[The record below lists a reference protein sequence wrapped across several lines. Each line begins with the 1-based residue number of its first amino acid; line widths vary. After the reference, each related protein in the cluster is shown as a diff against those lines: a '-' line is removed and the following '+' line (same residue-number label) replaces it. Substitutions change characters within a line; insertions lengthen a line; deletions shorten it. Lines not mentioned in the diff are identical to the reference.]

1 MMNLDRFKACIRNL
15 AAKTAILHVAYVS
28 KLACSQQ
35 TECVLKVYSRIFL
48 CTVGCAVLALAG

>member
-1 MMNLDRFKACIRNL
+1 MMNLDRFKACIRDL

-35 TECVLKVYSRIFL
+35 CVLKVYSRIFL